1 MLIECLEELLAHTKM
16 QLPQFTVSSLNW
28 DLLAFFVIEA
38 VSTQCCIQGT
48 SFSIVFKLL
57 KACYFVWL

>member
-1 MLIECLEELLAHTKM
+1 M